1 MPKITATTYAR
12 AAVAAVAFLVAMAAW
27 SARAR
32 GTDCDARLL
41 VANGRLARTREQ
53 LLLAE
58 SRPCCLEKSGA
69 VRAAY
74 RARVCDVCIA
84 VVVCATVCGASLWCA
99 SRSAAVA
106 RTQGERLARAEIEAA
121 ALRDAAADL
130 SAQLGVRARDLERL
144 HLEVYTRTQAAADLN
159 TALAEMARDLE
170 ARTADAG
177 ALLKRA
183 TMAEVTLQGARQEAA
198 GLRTVVGH
206 LEDELRLLRHAAPL

>member
-1 MPKITATTYAR
+1 MPKITATTHAR
-12 AAVAAVAFLVAMAAW
+12 AAVAAVAFLVALAAW

-84 VVVCATVCGASLWCA
+84 VLVCATVCGASLWCA

-106 RTQGERLARAEIEAA
+106 QKQIARLAAFAA
-121 ALRDAAADL
+121 DAARTELEVADL

-144 HLEVYTRTQAAADLN
+144 HLEVYTRTQAAADLK
-159 TALAEMARDLE
+159 TAAAEMARDLE
-170 ARTADAG
+170 SRTADAG

-183 TMAEVTLQGARQEAA
+183 TMAEVTLQGAQHEAA
-198 GLRTVVGH
+198 VLRTVVGS
-206 LEDELRLLRHAAPL
+206 LADELRLLRHAAPL